1 MTARFLAPQPV
12 ADHALRLALAPS
24 DGPQVPSEA
33 ATEAVRAALAAL
45 LAEPLDGVRELVPGY
60 ASILIC
66 FEPLRVDPES
76 LSQAIVER
84 LSRSASAARTSS
96 RFVEV
101 PVCYGGEYGPDLE
114 PVAAQLGLTPAEVIA
129 RHSDARYQVAF
140 LGFAPGFPYLLGLPP
155 SLHIPRRATPRL
167 QVPAGAVAI
176 AGAQAGIYPQDSP
189 GGWQLLGRTPLSLL
203 ELGPS
208 PRARLQLGDTLR
220 FRPIAPADFVREA
233 PPPLPAVVGE
243 PALSVRAPGVQ
254 TTVQDLGRPGLA
266 SLGISVGG
274 AADGVALRLANA
286 LLQNPDSA
294 AALELT
300 LGGPELLAECDL
312 DVALVGLPAATVDG
326 LPLTDGASVSVRRGQ
341 VLRCG
346 PIRPGLRGYL
356 AVRGGLSVPRI
367 AGSAATDLRGQLGG
381 LHGRALRRGDVLLRP
396 LSASGLTGSAR
407 RLSAVGWALLAPRTT
422 LRVTWGAQA
431 DWFASGLR
439 EHLSEQP
446 LTVSPQSS
454 RTGLRLQAAEPFL
467 LSPYGQAMGS
477 LLSEGVTAGA
487 LQVPGDGQPILL
499 GVEQAATGGYPKLA
513 HVISADLPLIGRL
526 RPGQTL
532 SLSPVSLPEALAA
545 YRSQERALTD
555 ATEPVSPTEG
565 RSDA

>member
-1 MTARFLAPQPV
+1 MTARFLPPQPV
-12 ADHALRLALAPS
+12 ADHALRLVLAS
-24 DGPQVPSEA
+24 TDGPQVPSEA
-33 ATEAVRAALAAL
+33 ATEAVRAALIAL
-45 LAEPLDGVRELVPGY
+45 SAERLDGVRELVPGY
-60 ASILIC
+60 ASILVC
-66 FEPLRVDPES
+66 FEPLRVDPDA

-84 LSRSASAARTSS
+84 LSLAASAPPAPS
-96 RFVEV
+96 RLIEV

-167 QVPAGAVAI
+167 QVPAGGVAI
-176 AGAQAGIYPQDSP
+176 AGAQAGIYPKDSP

-220 FRPIAPADFVREA
+220 FRPIAPADFVRES

-243 PALSVRAPGVQ
+243 PVLSVRAPGVQ

-274 AADGVALRLANA
+274 AADGLALRLANA
-286 LLQNPDSA
+286 LLQNSDSA

-326 LPLTDGASVSVRRGQ
+326 LPLTDGASASLRRGQ

-346 PIRPGLRGYL
+346 PTRPGLRGYL

-396 LSASGLTGSAR
+396 LSSSGSTGLAR
-407 RLSAVGWALLAPRTT
+407 RLSALGWALLAPRTT

-431 DWFASGLR
+431 DWFAPALR
-439 EHLSEQP
+439 DRLSQQP

-513 HVISADLPLIGRL
+513 QVISADLPLFGRL

-532 SLSPVSLPEALAA
+532 SLSPVSLAEALAA
-545 YRSQERALTD
+545 YRSQERALTE
-555 ATEPVSPTEG
+555 ATEPVRPPEG